1 MSRHLFL
8 LGLIAVPAVALTACE
23 GQSTLAKAKPGEC
36 YSVVGKDSMG
46 QAKLAKTAC
55 AGSPAALAAACPT
68 PATPAPATAAACA
81 TTRTN
86 VAAGGHRAT
95 SSHVKTRASTRRVQ
109 TTRYARVSGST
120 HQASRDDRVAKSGE
134 VTSLGIEY
142 ARVGEE
148 LAGGYERRE
157 SYDRF
162 DYGPPPPPPP
172 PPPVVRRHAEASIG
186 YAERSRQS
194 RAYSE
199 SYSSSASSSWGG
211 YGQAG
216 CDCDGGRRG
225 QPPHSPFDGYGYLT
239 WRGKTPG

>member
-23 GQSTLAKAKPGEC
+23 NPSTLAKAKPGEC
-36 YSVVGKDSMG
+36 YSVVGKDGMG
-46 QAKLAKTAC
+46 KPRFAKTAC
-55 AGSPAALAAACPT
+55 AGSPAALAAACPA
-68 PATPAPATAAACA
+68 PATPAPAAAACP
-81 TTRTN
+81 TTTTK
-86 VAAGGHRAT
+86 VTAGGHQA
-95 SSHVKTRASTRRVQ
+95 SSRQVKARASTRRVQ

-120 HQASRDDRVAKSGE
+120 SQASGDDRVAKSGE

-157 SYDRF
+157 SYGRF

-172 PPPVVRRHAEASIG
+172 PAAVRRHAEASIG

-211 YGQAG
+211 YGRAE
-216 CDCDGGRRG
+216 CDCEGGRRG